1 MAVNQTAQQTDQF
14 LLTYQLYN
22 YFVCDK
28 SHGLLVGTSIASW
41 PWTAMAAVKEMAFA
55 RLENL

>member
-28 SHGLLVGTSIASW
+28 SHGLLVGPAMASW
-41 PWTAMAAVKEMAFA
+41 PWAAHGGRVGNGFGQT
-55 RLENL
+55 